1 MGKKQK
7 KTTEELMNEFFKE
20 QEIEEERFTRFFEAK
35 SSRKVLNES
44 YVEVADT
51 VTKEFFEQRAKRRFK
66 EMIYIKLLCLV
77 ELAKKG
83 VMPPEWA
90 EETCEK
96 ILSQNPRTFSQDLAD
111 ACEYVKEVF
120 ELKS

>member
-1 MGKKQK
+1 
-7 KTTEELMNEFFKE
+7 MNEFFKE

-35 SSRKVLNES
+35 SSRKVLDES